1 MLSKLVQRF
10 SPADTVNE
18 DEPVYGMGAREEKI
32 EDENEDEDE
41 DEKTS
46 E

>member
-1 MLSKLVQRF
+1 MLARRF
-10 SPADTVNE
+10 SRAQAVNE
-18 DEPVYGMGAREEKI
+18 DEPVYGMGGREEKI
-32 EDENEDEDE
+32 EDEDEDE